1 MSSHCHLCHLRKGL
15 SGPYLIF
22 SHYHFC
28 DWSRTD
34 MSYPDMIF
42 VKSFTQAAF
51 QQIWKFTRRMRKPRH
66 FLPPKTLFLAFESQK
81 CDIHS
86 LSSWNMYFL
95 HLTISTLSK
104 TSKNIWNYTRN
115 FFTMRNFTQSWN
127 KFTQAL
133 LVMLVTNI
141 KSACVYIFPRNYW
154 RFTDHPQSPFWC
166 NPCYDCWGCPMKE
179 AHCDQWTPNPWIC
192 VLYHGITRMG
202 HDFWPF
208 TPKPVWQPVI

>member
-1 MSSHCHLCHLRKGL
+1 
-15 SGPYLIF
+15 
-22 SHYHFC
+22 
-28 DWSRTD
+28 
-34 MSYPDMIF
+34 MIF
-42 VKSFTQAAF
+42 VKSFTQATF

-95 HLTISTLSK
+95 HLTIPTLSK

-141 KSACVYIFPRNYW
+141 KSDCIALHLRQMHCTV
-154 RFTDHPQSPFWC
+154 C
-166 NPCYDCWGCPMKE
+166 NVFASNCALQCNAVM
-179 AHCDQWTPNPWIC
+179 IC
-192 VLYHGITRMG
+192 LANLASLAQHLA
-202 HDFWPF
+202 FF
-208 TPKPVWQPVI
+208 QKFKCL